1 MKILSRNNLLI
12 GFLILI
18 VVNGTEF
25 RSGIFLS
32 IIQVVLGGIL
42 IFLSIDKKDVNY
54 KSVKFLV
61 LQGLLIF
68 SLIAGIYTKWYN
80 APNHI
85 FLLTF
90 ITLVIILSGWNQNI
104 DLIRKNFRWVFVI
117 LMGAATIYKII
128 TPEFI
133 SSDFVGFRLIQRLF
147 FRPIFAAGLFPEIN
161 EQLLTN
167 RELIQSALDQ
177 DPSIISSL
185 KAHELKFPFE
195 FVAKRF
201 TELIIGGEM
210 ILTFMFLV
218 FPWKRI
224 SLAFLWFFIVTIG
237 LIVAEYEFASTL
249 LFLGLI
255 MCPSEFVV
263 IKRGYLYGFIIYA
276 AIAVS
281 YNIFQILRVYF

>member
-1 MKILSRNNLLI
+1 MSRNNLLI

-18 VVNGTEF
+18 IVNGTEL
-25 RSGIFLS
+25 RSGIPLS

-54 KSVKFLV
+54 RSLKFLV

-68 SLIAGIYTKWYN
+68 SLIAGIYTKWYY
-80 APNHI
+80 APNHL

-90 ITLVIILSGWNQNI
+90 ITLVVILSGWNQNI

-117 LMGAATIYKII
+117 LMGTATIYKII

-133 SSDFVGFRLIQRLF
+133 SSDFIGFRLIQGMF
-147 FRPIFAAGLFPEIN
+147 FRPIFATGLFPEIN

-167 RELIQSALDQ
+167 RELIRSALDQ

-185 KAHELKFPFE
+185 NAHELTFPLE

-237 LIVAEYEFASTL
+237 LIVPEYEFASTL

-263 IKRGYLYGFIIYA
+263 IKLGYLYGFMIYA